1 MLNEEILLTLLHS
14 LTDSNFQNELDFTQK
29 IVPQFVALLGYGEAE
44 TFYDVKMEWNRLDVV
59 LASSITSRPW
69 IIIEVKKDRP
79 KNIGEWAYQLKRYLI
94 ASGSPIGV
102 VLSTDL
108 LLLVVDGEEKRF
120 DLRSINMEQ
129 VREIFQILARFV
141 QKPSIDDITSV
152 HGKLVELIESVE
164 NASNNEKK
172 GKALENLAQLLFDT
186 VPSLKCKYK
195 NLQTRSSEI
204 DLVIEYDRSKGQIAL
219 FEELGRY
226 CLIECKNWSKP
237 VGVVPVRDF
246 MGKLDKCKTRLGI
259 IFAKNGVTGV
269 DSGADALREI
279 QSRFDRDGVYL
290 LVFSLQDLKS
300 IKSGRDFEIALDLK
314 ADNLRFDS

>member
-300 IKSGRDFEIALDLK
+300 IKSGQDFEIAIDLK

>member
-300 IKSGRDFEIALDLK
+300 IKSGQDFEIALDLK